1 MSRTLKFIVLLF
13 CSCVAVPAVYAQ
25 KECTLQTLTG
35 TYAVYEKGA
44 SSFLNLT
51 PPPSQFPYFSGVT
64 APFVNLGEL
73 TFSPDGVGTGFY
85 WIKIGALNSDFAPFP
100 IVSQSPK

>member
-44 SSFLNLT
+44 SSFLNLN

-64 APFVNLGEL
+64 APLVNVGEL
-73 TFSPDGVGTGFY
+73 TFSPAGVGTCF
-85 WIKIGALNSDFAPFP
+85 
-100 IVSQSPK
+100 